1 MGHLLHAV
9 APSDMASVKPSALPA
24 GENVEDKPRD
34 RIPAAAGGESE
45 SESDKCAMP
54 LSASASAPAS
64 VSAPVAPAP
73 AAAEHEH
80 EHEQHVSKKAL
91 KLLGAE
97 VEQVA
102 RSKALKQLGVTE
114 TDLSWVDP
122 LFETPH
128 QRERSHELFEK
139 KGYSPKL
146 LSLTGMSEAQVM
158 RRKALVR
165 LGISEDVL
173 ELEREKRLAA
183 WSPVGSNND
192 TCDYPCVHV
201 VHPKLEPECSPPSGK
216 RRRSI
221 SSAVPFPG
229 LVARRLSITSASS
242 RFSKSSRKQS
252 LTILSASSASSPCLV
267 PRSSRISRLPK
278 RRSSTSMSSRFS
290 MTWRRTSLS

>member
-1 MGHLLHAV
+1 V
-9 APSDMASVKPSALPA
+9 V
-24 GENVEDKPRD
+24 DKQRH
-34 RIPAAAGGESE
+34 RIPAAGCGMHCRCDTDGEC
-45 SESDKCAMP
+45 ESDTCAMP
-54 LSASASAPAS
+54 PPLSVSPSA
-64 VSAPVAPAP
+64 SAPVAPPVP
-73 AAAEHEH
+73 A

-102 RSKALKQLGVTE
+102 RAKALKQLGVTE

-183 WSPVGSNND
+183 WSPGSSNNNEEA

-216 RRRSI
+216 RRRSL

-229 LVARRLSITSASS
+229 IVAR
-242 RFSKSSRKQS
+242 K
-252 LTILSASSASSPCLV
+252 LSASASSPCLV
-267 PRSSRISRLPK
+267 RSSRRL
-278 RRSSTSMSSRFS
+278 RRSSASRFP
-290 MTWRRTSLS
+290 MAWRRSSIP